1 MPRGIGTSSGVKLTR
16 DRRPSVSAGEV
27 LDDLGGVPVHAADAV
42 RAGVAHHLAA
52 EQVRLGGLA
61 GAAGA
66 GGGDHDDVGLDEA
79 GGDGGREGEGGDGRV
94 AAGYGDPAWRR
105 ASSSRWPGSSG
116 RP

>member
-1 MPRGIGTSSGVKLTR
+1 MISGVCR
-16 DRRPSVSAGEV
+16 CV
-27 LDDLGGVPVHAADAV
+27 AADAV

-66 GGGDHDDVGLDEA
+66 GGGDHDDVGLDQA
-79 GGDGGREGEGGDGRV
+79 GGDGGREGRASRRSGSSRV
-94 AAGYGDPAWRR
+94 RR
-105 ASSSRWPGSSG
+105 SGVAPASSSRWPGSSG